1 MRLWNYLNFG
11 IVNVMKY
18 MTSLHLKLNDSGWIL
33 MILKQWATIF
43 QQIEKLQEMSF
54 VKEYERLLMAQER
67 KLFISKKTSSIRK
80 PT

>member
-1 MRLWNYLNFG
+1 
-11 IVNVMKY
+11 
-18 MTSLHLKLNDSGWIL
+18 